1 MKRRISRAL
10 KMRILEALGYISEV
24 TELKVFLGNYLY
36 KPKSN
41 FGKEL
46 KLWGL

>member
-1 MKRRISRAL
+1 MKRATRDYR
-10 KMRILEALGYISEV
+10 MRVLQALGYISEV

-36 KPKSN
+36 KPKPN
-41 FGKEL
+41 FGAEL